1 LGDLR
6 AEVLTEIRRVAREE
20 LEYQGEVMLG
30 QRLKEDLQLDS
41 VAMIVVATQLENRF
55 RVMLKEE
62 DAGQIATVEDL
73 VVLVVKRIGEAK
85 PG

>member
-1 LGDLR
+1 VSPL
-6 AEVLTEIRRVAREE
+6 ATEVFKEIQRVAREE
-20 LEYQGEVMLG
+20 LEYRGEISPA

-62 DAGQIATVEDL
+62 DAGQIATVDDL
-73 VVLVVKRIGEAK
+73 VQLVERRVGEAR
-85 PG
+85 PA